1 MADQKLSALTEVTAP
16 ANSDMLYIVDA
27 ATSKKVQIQNA
38 VKAAAAIWARV
49 YHNAN
54 QSTTSGTPLL
64 LALNSERFD
73 TDTIHDTVTNNSRL
87 TCKTAGVYAIKGT
100 VRFASNST
108 GARTLAIKLNGTTYL
123 AYTQTNAV
131 SSGSLATILN
141 IATTYAM
148 AVNDYVELEA
158 TQSSGGA
165 LNVESIANYS
175 PEFMMTRFGA

>member
-38 VKAAAAIWARV
+38 VKAAAAIWAR
-49 YHNAN
+49 
-54 QSTTSGTPLL
+54 
-64 LALNSERFD
+64 
-73 TDTIHDTVTNNSRL
+73 
-87 TCKTAGVYAIKGT
+87 VYAIKGT